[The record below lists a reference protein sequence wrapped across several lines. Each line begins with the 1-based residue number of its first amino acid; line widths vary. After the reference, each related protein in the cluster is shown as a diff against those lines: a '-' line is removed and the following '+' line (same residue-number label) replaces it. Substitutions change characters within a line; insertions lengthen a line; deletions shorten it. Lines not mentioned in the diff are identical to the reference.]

1 MLRIALKGMGPV
13 GLFCFLRSLLSL
25 PAAFFLQLSE
35 VNTAGKSRWGKRATP
50 SALWN
55 GGYSVVERL
64 FELNGQHLEGASCIL
79 YNKTGVLFPRRGGW
93 GVGRS
98 TTLSFNPQSKWWK
111 IQCKRTL
118 LRRYALSL
126 AEARSRA
133 APRRGGRGASG
144 ASPAV
149 PLRRGPSCWEAA
161 VPPGVT
167 APPRIPGRPR
177 GQQCVLFHSRSC
189 FISRIL

>member
-35 VNTAGKSRWGKRATP
+35 VNTAGKSRWAKRATP

-133 APRRGGRGASG
+133 AERWQCRL
-144 ASPAV
+144 ASPLHLEFLGDRA
-149 PLRRGPSCWEAA
+149 GSSASSS
-161 VPPGVT
+161 T
-167 APPRIPGRPR
+167 PGRVLLAGFCNCCCGRELWDYEDEAPR
-177 GQQCVLFHSRSC
+177 PAASH
-189 FISRIL
+189 